1 VFFMKINHNNS
12 FCGWAS
18 GYGYSPTLRRMLSL
32 GRLDRAVA
40 AGAEVEVIW
49 GGFSNE
55 PTCPIRAQVVEL
67 PFIRRAREAVLK

>member
-1 VFFMKINHNNS
+1 MKINHNNS

-32 GRLDRAVA
+32 ARLDRAVA
-40 AGAEVEVIW
+40 VGAEVEVIW

-55 PTCPIRAQVVEL
+55 PTCRIRAQVVEL